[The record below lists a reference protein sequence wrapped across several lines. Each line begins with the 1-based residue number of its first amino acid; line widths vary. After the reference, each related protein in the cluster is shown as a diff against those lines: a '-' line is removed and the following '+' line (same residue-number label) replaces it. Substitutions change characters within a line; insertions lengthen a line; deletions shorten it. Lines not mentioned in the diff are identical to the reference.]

1 MLFSCQNETT
11 ESAPETNA
19 IAQRGCASQDVLL
32 AQMKADPKLALRM
45 NEIEAFTQKS
55 MASARIVDG
64 KFKFL
69 S

>member
-45 NEIEAFTQKS
+45 KRLKHSQKIN
-55 MASARIVDG
+55 ASARIVDG

>member
-45 NEIEAFTQKS
+45 K
-55 MASARIVDG
+55 D
-64 KFKFL
+64 
-69 S
+69 